1 MADYLILHCKD
12 LSCDQVSWTIRSAVG
27 SESASGSLDQAAQQ
41 AKGRRTL
48 VLVPSSELLITSVN
62 IPTRNRQRLLQA
74 IPFSLENELTE
85 DIDELHFAAG
95 NMDSNNI
102 TPVAVV
108 SRSQLEAWLET
119 LESAGIE
126 PLGMFPDILSLP
138 IESDAWSLYENQ
150 HQLQIRTQNNMGYC
164 VDGVNGGEFLNLAL
178 QQAAESTPQ
187 KLILYRLNGVDSEL
201 DLPIIAP
208 ECEIIEREIAKPDD
222 ITQLLAENLHEKQ
235 SLNLLQGEYLRVDKT
250 TLQWKRWLPAA
261 VMALIL
267 IVLSIG
273 SSIQEYNHYD
283 EQSKQLHA
291 QIRET
296 FQQAFPDV
304 KRIVDPKAQMEQRL
318 KSLQRGQSGGFAQFA
333 SLFVPSASVIK
344 NSPNTTL
351 QNISF
356 RDGQLN
362 LQLTIKEL
370 QALETLK
377 KTIESKRLTVEIR
390 SANAADNQVTS
401 HLRITGGS

>member
-1 MADYLILHCKD
+1 MADYLILHCQD
-12 LSCDQVSWTIRSAVG
+12 LSCDQLTWTIRSTVG
-27 SESASGSLDQAAQQ
+27 SESATGSLEQAAQQ

-48 VLVPSSELLITSVN
+48 IMVPASELLITSVN

-108 SRSQLEAWLET
+108 ARSRLEAWLEI

-138 IESDAWSLYENQ
+138 IESNAWSLYQNQ
-150 HQLQIRTQNNMGYC
+150 HHLQIRTQNNMGYC

-178 QQAAESTPQ
+178 QQAAESAPQ
-187 KLILYRLNGVDSEL
+187 KLIFYRLDGVDSEL
-201 DLPIIAP
+201 DLQAIAP
-208 ECEIIEREIAKPDD
+208 ECEIINREIAKPDD
-222 ITQLLAENLHEKQ
+222 LTQLLAENLHEKQ

-267 IVLSIG
+267 FVLSIVT
-273 SSIQEYNHYD
+273 SIQEYNHYD
-283 EQSKQLHA
+283 RQIKQLHT

-304 KRIVDPKAQMEQRL
+304 KRIVDPRAQMEQRL
-318 KSLQRGQSGGFAQFA
+318 KSLQGGQSGGFAQFA
-333 SLFVPSASVIK
+333 SLFVPSASIIK
-344 NSPNTTL
+344 NSPNTTV

-370 QALETLK
+370 QALENLK

>member
-1 MADYLILHCKD
+1 MAELLILHCQD
-12 LSCDQVSWTIRSAVG
+12 SSCDLVSWTIQGAAPNESGVG
-27 SESASGSLDQAAQQ
+27 TLEQAAQH
-41 AKGRRTL
+41 AKSRRTL
-48 VLVPSSELLITSVN
+48 VLVPAAEILITSVN

-85 DIDELHFAAG
+85 DIDKLHFAAS
-95 NMDSNNI
+95 NMGSDNI

-108 SRSQLEAWLET
+108 AKGRIEAWLEK

-126 PLGMFPDILSLP
+126 PLGLYPDMLGLP
-138 IESDAWSLYENQ
+138 LKSDTWSLLQNDQ
-150 HQLQIRTQNNMGYC
+150 QLQIRTQTNMGYS
-164 VDGVNGGEFLNLAL
+164 VDGVNGGEFLKLAL
-178 QQAAESTPQ
+178 QQAGESAP
-187 KLILYRLNGVDSEL
+187 KELILYRLNGTDSDL
-201 DLPIIAP
+201 DLESIATDYDIITK
-208 ECEIIEREIAKPDD
+208 ELETPDD
-222 ITQLLAENLHEKQ
+222 LTNLLADSLQERQL
-235 SLNLLQGEYLRVDKT
+235 LNLLQGEYLRVDKT

-261 VMALIL
+261 VLAALL
-267 IVLSIG
+267 FVLSIG
-273 SSIQEYNHYD
+273 SSIQEYNQLD
-283 EQSKQLHA
+283 DQSKALQS
-291 QIRET
+291 QIREI
-296 FQQAFPDV
+296 FQQAFPEV
-304 KRIVDPKAQMEQRL
+304 KRIVDPRVQMEQRL
-318 KSLQRGQSGGFAQFA
+318 KSLQGGKAGSFAQFA

-377 KTIESKRLTVEIR
+377 KTIESKKLSVEIR

>member
-1 MADYLILHCKD
+1 MAEYLILHCHD
-12 LSCDQVSWTIRSAVG
+12 ASCNQLSWSIRGASSSETG
-27 SESASGSLDQAAQQ
+27 SGNLQQAAQQ

-48 VLVPSSELLITSVN
+48 VLAPASEILITSVN

-85 DIDELHFAAG
+85 DIDDLHFAAG
-95 NMDSNNI
+95 NMESDNI

-108 SRSQLEAWLET
+108 ARSRLDEWLEK

-126 PLGMFPDILSLP
+126 PLGLYPDMLALP
-138 IESDAWSLYENQ
+138 MESGAWCLYQ
-150 HQLQIRTQNNMGYC
+150 SDHQLQIRTQTNLGYS
-164 VDGVNGGEFLNLAL
+164 VDGVNGGEFLKLAL
-178 QQAAESTPQ
+178 QQAGESAPQ
-187 KLILYRLNGVDSEL
+187 KLILYRLNGSGSEL
-201 DLPIIAP
+201 DLETLAP
-208 ECEIIEREIAKPDD
+208 DCEIITQEIENPTDLSK
-222 ITQLLAENLHEKQ
+222 LLADNLHEKQ
-235 SLNLLQGEYLRVDKT
+235 LLNLLQGEYHRVDKT

-261 VMALIL
+261 VLALIFFA
-267 IVLSIG
+267 LSIG
-273 SSIQEYNHYD
+273 SSIQEYNQYD
-283 EQSKQLHA
+283 SQSKALHA

-304 KRIVDPKAQMEQRL
+304 KRIVDPRAQMEQRL
-318 KSLQRGQSGGFAQFA
+318 KSLQRGQSGSFAQFA

>member
-48 VLVPSSELLITSVN
+48 VLVPASELLITSVN

-108 SRSQLEAWLET
+108 ARNRLEAWLET

-138 IESDAWSLYENQ
+138 IESDAWSLYQNP
-150 HQLQIRTQNNMGYC
+150 HQLQIRTQTNMGYC

-178 QQAAESTPQ
+178 QQAAESAPQ
-187 KLILYRLNGVDSEL
+187 KLILYRLNGVDPEL
-201 DLPIIAP
+201 DLLTIAP
-208 ECEIIEREIAKPDD
+208 ECEIINREIAKPDD
-222 ITQLLAENLHEKQ
+222 LTQLLAENLREKQ

-273 SSIQEYNHYD
+273 SSIQEYNLYN
-283 EQSKQLHA
+283 QKSKQLHA